1 MATLNTVNTESQSIL
16 ANGFLAFATNRVS
29 TGHCEIIH
37 PAGSNTIELRGA
49 GVYLVTVNADIAP
62 TEAGLIT
69 MQLLRS
75 GFVVNGAE
83 ATVTGVAAETEN
95 LSFTTLIR
103 VFRPCPAMEN
113 EASLQVQLTAP
124 ATVTNA
130 SATIVKVA

>member
-1 MATLNTVNTESQSIL
+1 
-16 ANGFLAFATNRVS
+16 
-29 TGHCEIIH
+29 
-37 PAGSNTIELRGA
+37 
-49 GVYLVTVNADIAP
+49 
-62 TEAGLIT
+62 